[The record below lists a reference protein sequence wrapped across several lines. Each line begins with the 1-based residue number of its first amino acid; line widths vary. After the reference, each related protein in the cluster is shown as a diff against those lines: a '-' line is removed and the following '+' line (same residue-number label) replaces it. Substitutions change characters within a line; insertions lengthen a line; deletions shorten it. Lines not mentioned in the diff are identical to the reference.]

1 MRMSAV
7 SNPFNYFS
15 DTPVAVPLVLGASNR
30 TFNAFPGVG
39 LFGRLL
45 GKQIVPEL
53 AEKVVKENADDL
65 AKVAAKQSLEE
76 GLLPGMTKAEKHT
89 WKRNAIDAAVESGD
103 GLVTPAQASK
113 MVRNASIQITLTRNA
128 AKAALILGG
137 GFVLWKFGAGFMGTV
152 GSLLGE
158 AGSAAAEN
166 VIDWMGDNP
175 LLATAGVGLG
185 MLFVGGLILT
195 ALAPSVAAKKAKDK
209 ITQGDEA

>member
-1 MRMSAV
+1 
-7 SNPFNYFS
+7 
-15 DTPVAVPLVLGASNR
+15 
-30 TFNAFPGVG
+30 
-39 LFGRLL
+39 
-45 GKQIVPEL
+45 
-53 AEKVVKENADDL
+53 
-65 AKVAAKQSLEE
+65 
-76 GLLPGMTKAEKHT
+76 LLPGMTKAEKHT